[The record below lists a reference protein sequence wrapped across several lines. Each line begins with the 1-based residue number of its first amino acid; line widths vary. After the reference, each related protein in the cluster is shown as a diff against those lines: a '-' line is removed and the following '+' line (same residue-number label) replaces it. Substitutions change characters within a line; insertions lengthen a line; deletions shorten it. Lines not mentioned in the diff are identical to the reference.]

1 MFTPVESSIG
11 GLLIGT
17 SVAAYLY
24 LNGRITGI
32 SGIVSVFYDKTI
44 KKSQHDPDYGVR
56 GAYLVGLLL
65 GGLILNFSLSPES
78 FLGNYPE
85 YSSTLTSI
93 STNIVAGLLV
103 AVGTYLGKQ
112 IFIY

>member
-17 SVAAYLY
+17 SVAAFLY

-44 KKSQHDPDYGVR
+44 KKSNDDPMDYGVR
-56 GAYLVGLLL
+56 GLYLVGLLL
-65 GGLILNFSLSPES
+65 GGLILNFLLSPES

-103 AVGTYLGKQ
+103 AVGTYLGT
-112 IFIY
+112 